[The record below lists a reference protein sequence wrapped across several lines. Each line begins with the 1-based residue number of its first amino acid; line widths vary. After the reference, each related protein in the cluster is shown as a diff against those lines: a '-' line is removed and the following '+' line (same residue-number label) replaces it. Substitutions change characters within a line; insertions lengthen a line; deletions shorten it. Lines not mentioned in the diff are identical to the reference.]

1 MVRKRVITLGLV
13 LGLAVNQIILYQT
26 KTVAADEYNIPQFL
40 MNDIQQNL
48 GTNQTDVNANSVQPN
63 QQQVVIQQNHPQQ
76 VQEIPYSEQININKN
91 VYQNPA
97 QTRNNDYTQYQQVN
111 NYDPNRPEWK
121 DYAPY
126 GLDNATLDPKE
137 GTYWNSVKAQQA
149 AIRHYWYERRKDFE
163 NDLAKCD
170 NLQGNN
176 RYACYEKLR
185 IRQANINEQKKQKEQ
200 EEFVMQLQR
209 QQQQAQAAQQLQASI
224 QAAARAADERNF
236 QREQMNQQMWIN
248 YFNNSPF
255 KQQPKYRFY
264 DQYGRSYGYVQ
275 QSNW

>member
-111 NYDPNRPEWK
+111 NYDPNRPEWSEFC
-121 DYAPY
+121 PY
-126 GLDNATLDPKE
+126 GLENARTKDDSFHMWGTNARYSADFQNYWVDRKKDFDNHLAQCDSVQDTNSRYGCYAKLRERQHRITANYVDP
-137 GTYWNSVKAQQA
+137 WQQA
-149 AIRHYWYERRKDFE
+149 EIRRQRWAQAGQAWMMYDAMKNQNVNVNHS
-163 NDLAKCD
+163 
-170 NLQGNN
+170 GTVN
-176 RYACYEKLR
+176 RY
-185 IRQANINEQKKQKEQ
+185 IN
-200 EEFVMQLQR
+200 FH
-209 QQQQAQAAQQLQASI
+209 S
-224 QAAARAADERNF
+224 
-236 QREQMNQQMWIN
+236 W
-248 YFNNSPF
+248 
-255 KQQPKYRFY
+255 
-264 DQYGRSYGYVQ
+264 
-275 QSNW
+275 